1 MTDFLFDPPTQSG
14 LPVLGSAAL
23 FPVRTI
29 YAFTGTYGQGR
40 PEPSVFTKATYTLAP
55 NGVAV
60 PMPPQTAMFEPE
72 IELVV
77 AIGKTARGL
86 DTAKA
91 ARDAV
96 LGYAVGLDMTRR
108 DLQRAARSAGLPWDM
123 AKTFDAA
130 SPIGTIHQAVDI
142 GHPERGAITLDVN
155 GARAQESDLEEMSW
169 LPLNLVALLSKYVT
183 LQPGDLIFTGTP
195 NGTAHLQPGDTLLGC
210 IEGLSDLRVSIAAP
224 AALPTA

>member
-1 MTDFLFDPPTQSG
+1 MTDFLFAAPTQPG

-40 PEPSVFTKATYTLAP
+40 PEPSVFTKATHTLAP
-55 NGVAV
+55 NGAAV
-60 PMPPQTAMFEPE
+60 PMPSQTAMFEPE

-77 AIGKTARGL
+77 AIGKAARAL

-96 LGYAVGLDMTRR
+96 LGYAVGLDLTRR
-108 DLQRAARSAGLPWDM
+108 DLQRAARNAGLPWDM
-123 AKTFDAA
+123 AKTFEAA
-130 SPIGTIHQAVDI
+130 SPIGTIHQAADI

-155 GARAQESDLEEMSW
+155 GARAQEGDLEEMSW

-195 NGTAHLQPGDTLLGC
+195 TGTANLQPGDTLLGC
-210 IEGLSDLRVSIAAP
+210 IEGLTDLRVSITA
-224 AALPTA
+224 PTA